1 MRSSIKST
9 IIGLIAF
16 LLLIC
21 TNAIAQVDI
30 GPLPDQYRNAAVAA
44 WPVIEPY
51 ARRLFWL
58 LAAIQLAW
66 AAIML
71 ALEKSDLQGWV
82 VGLVRQIFFIGLG
95 AAILLNAQT
104 WMFAIFDSFLDLGR
118 AVNSTALQPGDIFG
132 RGIDMTGQL
141 LRNMSIWSP
150 GVAIAIA
157 LAAAVVAIA
166 FSILAVSLL
175 LALIEGAIAVV
186 LGQIL
191 LGFAGSK
198 WTIGYTE
205 KYFGMIVN
213 VGLKVFTTYFMA
225 GVAMTITQNW
235 VSIAASTTTADKI
248 YELMGGSIILAVV
261 VWAVPRFVSMVIGGA
276 PSLGFSDAAGVVAG
290 MATAVGTVAGG
301 AIAGGMKA
309 GSAASGALR
318 GNAITGTTSPSGGYS
333 GADGATV
340 MPPTSPSGG
349 GSGGGYGGPSPGYG
363 AGAARSAYGTGS
375 GGGSALSSAG
385 ERPTQSADQKPPSRE
400 DSGDGTGNGSG
411 SRGEGMGSRIGGQND
426 LISSA
431 AQGVAAQAG
440 MSRFVPSSVGS
451 ASTRGTG
458 TAAPDSGSP
467 AGGVMPP
474 VIPGSGM
481 AGGAAVSPPM
491 GNPTI
496 GGEALGSRGGV
507 DVAGNAPQGV
517 GGTSMDLGG
526 GSPAGITTSAPM
538 TTGGA
543 SGTPGLTPGT
553 SGGGLA
559 SPAPMQG
566 TGEQTGMSAAATMVS
581 AGAII
586 GSGGSS
592 PPTSPPPPPPAPEQ
606 RQESLPGIKDD
617 YERMDQA
624 NRRNKLTL
632 DRPRHPDQPGLRG
645 PSRPKP

>member
-1 MRSSIKST
+1 M
-9 IIGLIAF
+9 
-16 LLLIC
+16 LIC
-21 TNAIAQVDI
+21 SIQYSWAQATVDI
-30 GPLPDQYRNAAVAA
+30 GSVTQEYKNAADLA
-44 WPVIEPY
+44 WSVVLPF
-51 ARRLFWL
+51 ARSLFYI
-58 LAAIQLAW
+58 LATIQITW

-82 VGLVRQIFFIGLG
+82 VGIVRQIFFIGLG
-95 AAILLNAQT
+95 LAILENAKE
-104 WMFAIFDSFLDLGR
+104 WMWAIFKSFAQLGT
-118 AVNSTALQPGDIFG
+118 AVSPRALQPGDIFG
-132 RGIDMTGQL
+132 KGIDMAIKLSTTSIGFDIPLGIAL
-141 LRNMSIWSP
+141 LIASVI
-150 GVAIAIA
+150 VAIVFSFM
-157 LAAAVVAIA
+157 AVT
-166 FSILAVSLL
+166 LL
-175 LALIEGAIAVV
+175 IALIEGTIAVV

-205 KYFGMIVN
+205 KYIGMIVN

-225 GVAMTITQNW
+225 GIAMTIVDRW
-235 VSIAASTTTADKI
+235 IAATSSYDNMGPVS
-248 YELMGGSIILAVV
+248 ELIGGSIILTVL
-261 VWAVPRFVSMVIGGA
+261 VWGIPRFVSLVIGGA
-276 PSLGFSDAAGVVAG
+276 PSLGFTDAAGVVAG

-318 GNAITGTTSPSGGYS
+318 GNAITGTTSTGGGYS

-340 MPPTSPSGG
+340 MPPTSPGGG
-349 GSGGGYGGPSPGYG
+349 GSSSGYGGPSPGYG
-363 AGAARSAYGTGS
+363 AGAGRGAYGS
-375 GGGSALSSAG
+375 GGAGSSALSSAA
-385 ERPTQSADQKPPSRE
+385 ELPTQSADQKPPSRE
-400 DSGDGTGNGSG
+400 DSGDGAGYGGG
-411 SRGEGMGSRIGGQND
+411 SRGEGMGSRVGGQND
-426 LISSA
+426 LISST

-451 ASTRGTG
+451 AGSRGTG

-467 AGGVMPP
+467 TGGVIPP
-474 VIPGSGM
+474 VMPGSGM

-491 GNPTI
+491 GNPTV

-517 GGTSMDLGG
+517 GGTSMDLGS

-566 TGEQTGMSAAATMVS
+566 AGEQSGMSAAATMAS

-624 NRRNKLTL
+624 NRRNRLTL
-632 DRPRHPDQPGLRG
+632 DRPRHPDQLGLRG